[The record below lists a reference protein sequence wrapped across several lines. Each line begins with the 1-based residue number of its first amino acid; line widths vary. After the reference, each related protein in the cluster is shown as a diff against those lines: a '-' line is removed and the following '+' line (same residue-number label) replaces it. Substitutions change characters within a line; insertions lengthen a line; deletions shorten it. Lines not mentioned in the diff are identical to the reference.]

1 MYIENIDEILKEC
14 WKPINTINTIN
25 TINNTK
31 SQCETTTNNQNCN
44 NNNTAK
50 IPFAMKSFQTMY
62 NQFLYKKSLRQK
74 TVEKKQDDIQL
85 IQSFEDLDKLNT
97 KNKEINNEE

>member
-1 MYIENIDEILKEC
+1 MDSKMYVENIDEILKEC
-14 WKPINTINTIN
+14 WKT
-25 TINNTK
+25 TK

-74 TVEKKQDDIQL
+74 TVQKKQDDIQL

-97 KNKEINNEE
+97 KNKEIDNEESN